1 MAGMIRA
8 ADATVIKEAMV
19 EATVELNSC
28 SIPAVVPALVFVIP
42 PAIKQHPRT
51 KSMFDKML
59 PSILD
64 WTIRIS
70 PFLRATIL
78 T

>member
-1 MAGMIRA
+1 VAGMIRA
-8 ADATVIKEAMV
+8 ADATAIKDDMV
-19 EATVELNSC
+19 DATVELNLC
-28 SIPAVVPALVFVIP
+28 SIPARVPALVLLIP
-42 PAIKQHPRT
+42 PAMKQQPRT
-51 KSMFDKML
+51 RSILDSML

-70 PFLRATIL
+70 PFLKATML

>member
-1 MAGMIRA
+1 MAGIIRA
-8 ADATVIKEAMV
+8 ADATAIKDDMV
-19 EATVELNSC
+19 DATVELNSC
-28 SIPAVVPALVFVIP
+28 SIPDLVPELVLVMP
-42 PAIKQHPRT
+42 PAIKQQPSTR
-51 KSMFDKML
+51 SIFDKIL

-70 PFLRATIL
+70 PFLKATIL

>member
-1 MAGMIRA
+1 MAGMMRA
-8 ADATVIKEAMV
+8 ADATTIREDIVD
-19 EATVELNSC
+19 ATVELNSC
-28 SIPAVVPALVFVIP
+28 SIPATLPVLVLVIP
-42 PAIKQHPRT
+42 PARKQHPRT
-51 KSMFDKML
+51 SKMFDKML

-70 PFLRATIL
+70 PFRKATIL